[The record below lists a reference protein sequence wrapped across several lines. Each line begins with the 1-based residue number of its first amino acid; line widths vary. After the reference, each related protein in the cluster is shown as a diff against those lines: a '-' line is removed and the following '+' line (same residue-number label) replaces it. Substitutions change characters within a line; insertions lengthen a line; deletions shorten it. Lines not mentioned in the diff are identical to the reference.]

1 MIITEY
7 KKKEFTYRGKTLEE
21 LKRLNIKELSECLK
35 SKERR
40 YVLRNSQ
47 EIERFIKMVRKKLD
61 KNKKIRT
68 HKRDMIILPEIVGIN
83 IQVHNGKEFTPVEI
97 IGEMIGHRLG
107 EFALTRS
114 KVVHTKAGIGAT
126 KGTKHQSKK

>member
-1 MIITEY
+1 MINLEH
-7 KKKEFTYRGKTLEE
+7 KKKEFTYRGKSLEE
-21 LKRLNIKELSECLK
+21 IKQLNLKELSKLLK

-47 EIERFIKMVRKKLD
+47 KIEQFIKRVRKKLE

-68 HKRDMIILPEIVGIN
+68 HKREMIILPELVGLN

-97 IGEMIGHRLG
+97 ISEMIGHRLG

-114 KVVHTKAGIGAT
+114 KVTHTKAGIGAT
-126 KGTKHQSKK
+126 KGTKHQAKK

>member
-1 MIITEY
+1 MITT
-7 KKKEFTYRGKTLEE
+7 KKEFIYRGKTIEE
-21 LKRLNIKELSECLK
+21 LKQLNMKELSKCLK
-35 SKERR
+35 SRERR

-47 EIERFIKMVRKKLD
+47 EIEYFLKRIRKKLD

-68 HKRDMIILPEIVGIN
+68 HKRNMIILPEIVGIN
-83 IQVHNGKEFTPVEI
+83 IQVHNGKEFSPVEI
-97 IGEMIGHRLG
+97 TQEMIGHRLG

-114 KVVHTKAGIGAT
+114 KVVHSKAGVGST